1 MAFGRREPRQAGR
14 HRRLVRLAGYDYSQT
29 GAYFVTVCT
38 QDRACLFG
46 VATEDGAICWN
57 DAGQML
63 AAQWAALAERF
74 PAVEIDTFVV
84 MPNHLHGIVWICDSK
99 PTHRTNANRATTRV
113 APTGVGHGGTVGA
126 GLVPARPTGVGY
138 GGTVGAGLVPARP
151 AQDRRPTLGDVMG
164 AFKSVTTV
172 AYTRGVKTSGWPGF
186 RGRLWQR
193 NYYEHI
199 IRDDESL
206 ERIRQYIQNNP
217 VRWVFD
223 RENPQAI
230 RPNALEGR
238 FP

>member
-46 VATEDGAICWN
+46 VVTEGGAMCWN
-57 DAGQML
+57 DAGQMVV
-63 AAQWAALAERF
+63 AQWVALADRF

-99 PTHRTNANRATTRV
+99 PAHRANANRATTRVGATTRV
-113 APTGVGHGGTVGA
+113 APTGVGNGG
-126 GLVPARPTGVGY
+126 P
-138 GGTVGAGLVPARP
+138 VGAGLVPARP

>member
-1 MAFGRREPRQAGR
+1 MAFGRPEPRQADR
-14 HRRLVRLAGYDYSQT
+14 HRRLLRLAGYDYSQA

-46 VATEDGAICWN
+46 EVTEDGAMCWS
-57 DAGQML
+57 DAGQMVI
-63 AAQWAALAERF
+63 AQWEAMSDRF

-84 MPNHLHGIVWICDSK
+84 MPNHLHGIIWICDSK
-99 PTHRTNANRATTRV
+99 PAHRSNALGATTRV
-113 APTGVGHGGTVGA
+113 APTGVPNGGTVGA
-126 GLVPARPTGVGY
+126 GLVPARPTAVPNGD
-138 GGTVGAGLVPARP
+138 TVGAGLVPARSN
-151 AQDRRPTLGDVMG
+151 QDRRPTLGDVMG
-164 AFKSVTTV
+164 AFKSLTTV
-172 AYTRGVKTSGWPGF
+172 AYARGVKTSGWPGF

-206 ERIRQYIQNNP
+206 RPIRHYILNNP
-217 VRWVFD
+217 ARWVFD

-230 RPNALEGR
+230 RPGAAVER